1 MDNDNYNKEHGEF
14 LMETLRAVDKGG
26 TFLKAC
32 DSELRQAVLLTQERG
47 GKATLTIKLVVK
59 LAQGKQM
66 VVEPSVAATVPKPMT
81 MGRLMW
87 AGEDGQLLLDDP
99 DQMQLEFDAPRKVVP
114 VPAAVENGADYSAP
128 RKVKVTANK

>member
-1 MDNDNYNKEHGEF
+1 MSEAETEHGALLF
-14 LMETLRAVDKGG
+14 ETLRMVDKGG

-32 DSELRQAVLLTQERG
+32 DSELRQAVQLTQERG
-47 GKATLTIKLVVK
+47 GKAVLSIKLVVK

-81 MGRLMW
+81 MGRLMY
-87 AGEDGQLLLDDP
+87 AGENGALLLDDP

-114 VPAAVENGADYSAP
+114 VPESAQQGDYATP
-128 RKVKVTANK
+128 RKVNVKTN

>member
-1 MDNDNYNKEHGEF
+1 MDTTTNENEHGAL
-14 LMETLRAVDKGG
+14 LMETLRMVDKGG
-26 TFLKAC
+26 MFLKAC
-32 DSELRQAVLLTQERG
+32 DSELRQAVQLTQERG
-47 GKATLTIKLVVK
+47 GKATFTIKLVVK

-66 VVEPSVAATVPKPMT
+66 VVEPSVCASVPKPMT

-114 VPAAVENGADYSAP
+114 VPAAGEGGADYSAP
-128 RKVKVTANK
+128 RKVQVK